1 MKKIIDKKYIEF
13 KKLTSTQVIIC
24 LICFLVA
31 FFITVQVRTIDKS
44 ESDIL
49 RLKKENEL
57 RDEIEQWKSMY
68 NTSATKI
75 NELNKKIEDYRA
87 DFSSTDDKIAL
98 IKKEL
103 DTANV
108 LAGTCPVK
116 GKGITI
122 KLDDTAALEQIAIDA
137 GYYDRNVFI
146 IHDTDL
152 LSVINELAAA
162 GAEAFSINGQR
173 IISASAIRCVGPVVQ
188 INGVSIAAP
197 FVISAIG
204 EPDTLVGALNLRG
217 GIISELK
224 NSKIDVTVE
233 RKEEV
238 VIPAYDKVIENQY
251 ATPVKEE
258 E

>member
-108 LAGTCPVK
+108 LAGTCSNK
-116 GKGITI
+116 W
-122 KLDDTAALEQIAIDA
+122 
-137 GYYDRNVFI
+137 
-146 IHDTDL
+146 
-152 LSVINELAAA
+152 S
-162 GAEAFSINGQR
+162 
-173 IISASAIRCVGPVVQ
+173 
-188 INGVSIAAP
+188 
-197 FVISAIG
+197 
-204 EPDTLVGALNLRG
+204 
-217 GIISELK
+217 
-224 NSKIDVTVE
+224 
-233 RKEEV
+233 
-238 VIPAYDKVIENQY
+238 
-251 ATPVKEE
+251 
-258 E
+258 